1 MSQQSNSTEPL
12 RYPYSRMS
20 DRQNKVNSDF
30 LKINIIR
37 YKKSTVGSDLFDAS
51 ASAGNIFNLPSASE
65 RYGVDRFSGFVDP
78 NIAELIKTIFLP
90 IPQSIQDSN
99 GVKWGEDTLNP
110 FASAGLQA
118 AGQVM
123 ERNYTGALKSAKAAA
138 DVIGDTAVGSGG
150 RNLTNLFFGSR
161 IVNTLGGNTS
171 FQGLVS
177 RTSGQV
183 LNPNLELLFNGVS
196 LRSFSFD
203 FDFVPRYERESQE
216 VRTIIRTLKKHMN
229 AKGAGEGGLFI
240 KSPDIF
246 SIRYVTGEGEAH
258 EYLNL
263 FKPMAL
269 KNMSVNYTG
278 SGTYATYE
286 NTSPVHLKMN
296 LQFQE
301 IDPIYSE
308 DYDVLG
314 LTGEQPSG
322 TGGAESSKNYY
333 DPRTEGVGY

>member
-1 MSQQSNSTEPL
+1 MSQQSSSTEQL
-12 RYPYSRMS
+12 RYPYARKEKENR
-20 DRQNKVNSDF
+20 DY

-37 YKKSTVGSDLFDAS
+37 YKESNVGSALFGAG
-51 ASAGNIFNLPSASE
+51 AGAGNIFNLPSASD
-65 RYGVDRFSGFVDP
+65 RYGLNRIDGFVDP
-78 NIAELIKTIFLP
+78 KSTQLIKTIFLP

-110 FASAGLQA
+110 FAAAGLQA
-118 AGQVM
+118 AEKVM
-123 ERNYTGALKSAKAAA
+123 EGNYTKALEKAKAAA
-138 DVIGDTAVGSGG
+138 DVIGGTAVGSSG

-246 SIRYVTGEGEAH
+246 SIRYITGDGTPH
-258 EYLNL
+258 QYLNL

-286 NTSPVHLKMN
+286 STAPVHLKMN

-308 DYDVLG
+308 DYDELG
-314 LTGEQPSG
+314 LTGQRPLEDRGIPSDFYD
-322 TGGAESSKNYY
+322 SS
-333 DPRTEGVGY
+333 TEGVGY